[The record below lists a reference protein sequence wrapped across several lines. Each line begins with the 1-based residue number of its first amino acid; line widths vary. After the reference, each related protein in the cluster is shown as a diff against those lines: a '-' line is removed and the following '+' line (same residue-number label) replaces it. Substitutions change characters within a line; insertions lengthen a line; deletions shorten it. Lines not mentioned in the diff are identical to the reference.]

1 MARAVV
7 EHVERI
13 ADEEP
18 GKNPAAVELG
28 RRGGLKGGKARMA
41 SLTHEQRRQLGLKG
55 ARHGGAVVSDVHGN
69 FIVNE
74 GHATA
79 KDVLALIEVIRQ
91 RARAARGIELET
103 EVEIIGE

>member
-1 MARAVV
+1 MPKRSTKGRVTPLRQRRDFNQMARAVV

-18 GKNPAAVELG
+18 GKNPAAVALG

-55 ARHGGAVVSDVHGN
+55 ARSRWGKG
-69 FIVNE
+69 
-74 GHATA
+74 
-79 KDVLALIEVIRQ
+79 KR
-91 RARAARGIELET
+91 
-103 EVEIIGE
+103 

>member
-1 MARAVV
+1 MPKRSSTKGKVVPFRQARDFNQMARAVV

-18 GKNPAAVELG
+18 GKNPAAVALG

-55 ARHGGAVVSDVHGN
+55 ARSRWGKG
-69 FIVNE
+69 
-74 GHATA
+74 
-79 KDVLALIEVIRQ
+79 KR
-91 RARAARGIELET
+91 
-103 EVEIIGE
+103 

>member
-1 MARAVV
+1 MPKRSTTKGKVVPFRQERDFNQMARAVV

-55 ARHGGAVVSDVHGN
+55 ARSRWGKG
-69 FIVNE
+69 
-74 GHATA
+74 
-79 KDVLALIEVIRQ
+79 KK
-91 RARAARGIELET
+91 
-103 EVEIIGE
+103 

>member
-1 MARAVV
+1 MAKRSTTKGKVVPFRQARDFNQMARAVV

-18 GKNPAAVELG
+18 GKNPAAVALG

-55 ARHGGAVVSDVHGN
+55 ARSRWG
-69 FIVNE
+69 
-74 GHATA
+74 
-79 KDVLALIEVIRQ
+79 KKR
-91 RARAARGIELET
+91 
-103 EVEIIGE
+103 

>member
-1 MARAVV
+1 MPKRSTTKGKVVPFRQERDFNQMARAVV

-55 ARHGGAVVSDVHGN
+55 ARSRWGKG
-69 FIVNE
+69 
-74 GHATA
+74 
-79 KDVLALIEVIRQ
+79 KR
-91 RARAARGIELET
+91 
-103 EVEIIGE
+103 

>member
-1 MARAVV
+1 MVPLRQARDFNQMARAVV

-18 GKNPAAVELG
+18 GKNPAAVALG

-55 ARHGGAVVSDVHGN
+55 ARSRWGKV
-69 FIVNE
+69 
-74 GHATA
+74 
-79 KDVLALIEVIRQ
+79 KR
-91 RARAARGIELET
+91 
-103 EVEIIGE
+103 

>member
-1 MARAVV
+1 MVPFRQARDFNQMARAVV

-18 GKNPAAVELG
+18 GKNPAAVALG

-55 ARHGGAVVSDVHGN
+55 ARSRWGKG
-69 FIVNE
+69 
-74 GHATA
+74 
-79 KDVLALIEVIRQ
+79 KR
-91 RARAARGIELET
+91 
-103 EVEIIGE
+103 

>member
-1 MARAVV
+1 MVPFRQARDFNQMARAVV

-18 GKNPAAVELG
+18 GKNPAAVALG

-55 ARHGGAVVSDVHGN
+55 ARSRWGPRSG
-69 FIVNE
+69 
-74 GHATA
+74 
-79 KDVLALIEVIRQ
+79 KR
-91 RARAARGIELET
+91 
-103 EVEIIGE
+103 

>member
-1 MARAVV
+1 MPKRSTTKGKVVPFRQARDFNQMARAVV

-18 GKNPAAVELG
+18 GKNPAAVALG

-55 ARHGGAVVSDVHGN
+55 ARSRWGKG
-69 FIVNE
+69 
-74 GHATA
+74 
-79 KDVLALIEVIRQ
+79 KK
-91 RARAARGIELET
+91 
-103 EVEIIGE
+103 

>member
-41 SLTHEQRRQLGLKG
+41 ALTHEQRRQLGLKG
-55 ARHGGAVVSDVHGN
+55 ARSRWGRP
-69 FIVNE
+69 
-74 GHATA
+74 
-79 KDVLALIEVIRQ
+79 K
-91 RARAARGIELET
+91 RAR
-103 EVEIIGE
+103 

>member
-1 MARAVV
+1 VVPFRQARDFNQMARAVV

-18 GKNPAAVELG
+18 GKNPAAVALG

-55 ARHGGAVVSDVHGN
+55 ARSRWGKG
-69 FIVNE
+69 
-74 GHATA
+74 
-79 KDVLALIEVIRQ
+79 KR
-91 RARAARGIELET
+91 
-103 EVEIIGE
+103 